1 MSPKTLDHFVILV
14 EPLEPAVADYQRLGF
29 HVRPIARH
37 LSIGSSNAV
46 IHLRHTYLELFTLGD
61 APALFQDAYRP
72 RLQAGP
78 GLCHV
83 SLDSQSL
90 EADQA
95 RLQAAGLQPGA
106 IASARRR
113 MVHPDGREDETASSF
128 MYCWREQHRY
138 LSLFVSH
145 HVKPETIFVDGHV
158 NHPNGAQEVP
168 RCVFQSEDPAL
179 DLPYFRT
186 LYGRSETERTVDGFR
201 FVGPRGEVSEVITP
215 AAAAARY
222 GPAMPGPGLAGL
234 GALPLAMHYRVNSMA
249 QCEQHLRG
257 AGLDAAAVGGSL
269 VVPAAQACGVV
280 TVFEAA

>member
-1 MSPKTLDHFVILV
+1 VSPKTLDHFVILV

-46 IHLRHTYLELFTLGD
+46 IHLHHTYLELFTLGD

-145 HVKPETIFVDGHV
+145 HAKPETIFIDGHV
-158 NHPNGAQEVP
+158 NHANSAQEVT
-168 RCVFQSEDPAL
+168 RCVFQSEEPAL
-179 DLPYFRT
+179 DLPYFRS
-186 LYGRSETERTVDGFR
+186 LYGRAATDRTVDGFR
-201 FVGPRGEVSEVITP
+201 FLGPRGEVSEVITP

-222 GPAMPGPGLAGL
+222 GAATPAAGLAGL
-234 GALPLAMHYRVNSMA
+234 GALPLALHYRVGSMA

-257 AGLDAAAVGGSL
+257 AGLDSAAVGGRL
-269 VVPAAQACGVV
+269 VVPAALACGVV

>member
-1 MSPKTLDHFVILV
+1 MSPKTLDHFVIIV
-14 EPLEPAVADYQRLGF
+14 EPLEGAVVDYQRLGF

-46 IHLRHTYLELFTLGD
+46 VHLHRTYLELFTLGK
-61 APALFQDAYRP
+61 APAEFQDAYRP

-83 SLDSQSL
+83 SLDSSSL
-90 EADQA
+90 EADQT
-95 RLQAAGLQPGA
+95 RLRVAGLNPGG

-113 MVHPDGREDETASSF
+113 MVFPDGREDETASSF

-145 HVKPETIFVDGHV
+145 HAKPETIFIDDHV
-158 NHPNGAQEVP
+158 NHANSAQDVT

-179 DLPYFRT
+179 DMPYFRT
-186 LYGRSETERTVDGFR
+186 LYGRAETDRTVDGFR
-201 FVGPRGEVSEVITP
+201 FVGPRNEVSEVITP
-215 AAAAARY
+215 SAAQARY
-222 GPAMPGPGLAGL
+222 GAAMPAKGLAGL
-234 GALPLAMHYRVNSMA
+234 GALPLALHYRVGSMA
-249 QCEQHLRG
+249 QCERHLRAARLDVANLGG
-257 AGLDAAAVGGSL
+257 AL

>member
-14 EPLEPAVADYQRLGF
+14 EALEPAVADYQRLGF

-37 LSIGSSNAV
+37 LSVGSSNAV
-46 IHLRHTYLELFTLGD
+46 MHLRHTYLELFVLGD
-61 APALFQDAYRP
+61 APAAFQDAYGQ

-83 SLDSQSL
+83 SLDSSGL

-106 IASARRR
+106 VINARRR
-113 MVHPDGREDETASSF
+113 MVHPDGREDETASSCF
-128 MYCWREQHRY
+128 YCWREQHRY
-138 LSLFVSH
+138 LSLFISH
-145 HVKPETIFVDGHV
+145 HARPETIFVDGHV
-158 NHPNGAQEVP
+158 NHANGAQDVT

-186 LYGRSETERTVDGFR
+186 LYGRSETDRTLDGFR
-201 FVGPRGEVSEVITP
+201 FVGSRGEVSEVITP

-222 GPAMPGPGLAGL
+222 GAAMPAAGLAGL
-234 GALPLAMHYRVNSMA
+234 VALPLALHYRVNSMV

-257 AGLDAAAVGGSL
+257 EGLDAAAVGGSL

>member
-46 IHLRHTYLELFTLGD
+46 IHLHHTYLELFTLGD

-145 HVKPETIFVDGHV
+145 HAKPETIFIDGHV
-158 NHPNGAQEVP
+158 NHANSAQEVT
-168 RCVFQSEDPAL
+168 RCVFQSEEPAL
-179 DLPYFRT
+179 DLPYFRS
-186 LYGRSETERTVDGFR
+186 LYGRAATDRTVDGFR
-201 FVGPRGEVSEVITP
+201 FLGPRGEVSEVITP

-222 GPAMPGPGLAGL
+222 GAATPAAGLAGL
-234 GALPLAMHYRVNSMA
+234 GALPLALHYRVGSMA

-257 AGLDAAAVGGSL
+257 AGLDSAAVGGRL
-269 VVPAAQACGVV
+269 VVPAALACGVV

>member
-14 EPLEPAVADYQRLGF
+14 EPLEPAVADYERLGF

-46 IHLRHTYLELFTLGD
+46 IHLHHTYLELLTLGQST
-61 APALFQDAYRP
+61 AEFQDAYHP

-83 SLDSQSL
+83 SLDSTRL
-90 EADQA
+90 EADRT
-95 RLQAAGLQPGA
+95 RLQAAGLNPGT
-106 IASARRR
+106 ISSARRKMR
-113 MVHPDGREDETASSF
+113 YPDGREDETASSF

-145 HVKPETIFVDGHV
+145 HAKPETIFVDEHV
-158 NHPNGAQEVP
+158 CHANGAQDVT
-168 RCVFQSEDPAL
+168 RCVFQSGDPAL

-186 LYGRSETERTVDGFR
+186 LFGRAETDRTLDGFR
-201 FVGPRGEVSEVITP
+201 FTGPRGEVSEVITP
-215 AAAAARY
+215 AAPEARY
-222 GPAMPGPGLAGL
+222 GAAMPPQGLAGL
-234 GALPLAMHYRVNSMA
+234 GALPLALHCGVSSMA

-257 AGLDAAAVGGSL
+257 AGLACHTRGGAL

>member
-14 EPLEPAVADYQRLGF
+14 EALEPAVADYQRLGF

-46 IHLRHTYLELFTLGD
+46 IHLHHTYLELFTLGD

-113 MVHPDGREDETASSF
+113 MVHPDGREDETQSSF

-145 HVKPETIFVDGHV
+145 HAKPETIFVDGHV
-158 NHPNGAQEVP
+158 NHANGAQDVT

-179 DLPYFRT
+179 DLPYFRK
-186 LYGRSETERTVDGFR
+186 LYGRAETDRTLDGFR

-222 GPAMPGPGLAGL
+222 GAAMPGLGLAGL

-249 QCEQHLRG
+249 LCEQHLRG